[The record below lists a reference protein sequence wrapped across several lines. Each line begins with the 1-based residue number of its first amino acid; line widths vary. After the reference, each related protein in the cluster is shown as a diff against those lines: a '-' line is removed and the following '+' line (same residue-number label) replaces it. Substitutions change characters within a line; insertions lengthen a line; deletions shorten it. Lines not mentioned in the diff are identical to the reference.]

1 MKQQT
6 PEQHEATN
14 LEFGKGLG
22 QWEDEFNGNDHIVE
36 LVVGGAKSNN
46 YKTNKGKLV
55 VKQKGITLDMA
66 DDEVV
71 NFDTMRDMFLNGGTI
86 KSKKRFRF
94 KWDTL
99 TKDIITQNV
108 SRNIK
113 STVKEKEILMDLIL
127 HLLGGE
133 GVISNFTPKGEVDGF
148 LMTGFKRS
156 EDASR
161 HDHCGGTDLTTHT
174 SI

>member
-36 LVVGGAKSNN
+36 LVVGGAKSNS

-86 KSKKRFRF
+86 KSKSVS
-94 KWDTL
+94 DSNGTL
-99 TKDIITQNV
+99 
-108 SRNIK
+108 
-113 STVKEKEILMDLIL
+113 
-127 HLLGGE
+127 
-133 GVISNFTPKGEVDGF
+133 
-148 LMTGFKRS
+148 
-156 EDASR
+156 
-161 HDHCGGTDLTTHT
+161 
-174 SI
+174 